1 MTKPAITIRKKA
13 AIAFA
18 AGLMLNHKVG
28 NRSQTVDPSLLGLG
42 ACQSGCS
49 FLEVCWFLP
58 SSQAPAKE
66 KVRILQKKVQPLFDG
81 LL

>member
-28 NRSQTVDPSLLGLG
+28 SRSQTVRS
-42 ACQSGCS
+42 S
-49 FLEVCWFLP
+49 FLGMG
-58 SSQAPAKE
+58 AAKE
-66 KVRILQKKVQPLFDG
+66 DIHSWKLS
-81 LL
+81 